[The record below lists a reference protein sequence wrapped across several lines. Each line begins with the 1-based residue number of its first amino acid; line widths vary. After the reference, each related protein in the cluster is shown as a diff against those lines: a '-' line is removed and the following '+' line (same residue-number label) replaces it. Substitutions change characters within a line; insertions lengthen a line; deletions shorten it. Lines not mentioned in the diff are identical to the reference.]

1 MSHQIGTTRAKR
13 RVQNLG
19 TLHYHVLSTLFPLL
33 GSLDDQ
39 HSEFLK
45 SWMAYL
51 DFKEFP
57 NLIKYYTTIGTS
69 TILKE
74 EYNTIKEC
82 TLLKDTKYFMYLT
95 QLYFSD
101 NTPNQI
107 LHILSTLLLWMKN
120 FLHHY
125 SSISYPILFLGHHT
139 QRKITLELLPNVSQQ
154 MSETEN
160 FMTYTT
166 TTITVLC
173 ITCMIQVI
181 P

>member
-1 MSHQIGTTRAKR
+1 M
-13 RVQNLG
+13 QNLG

-57 NLIKYYTTIGTS
+57 NLIKYYTTTGTS

-107 LHILSTLLLWMKN
+107 LHILSTLLLWLKN
-120 FLHHY
+120 F
-125 SSISYPILFLGHHT
+125 
-139 QRKITLELLPNVSQQ
+139 
-154 MSETEN
+154 
-160 FMTYTT
+160 YTT
-166 TTITVLC
+166 IRQYPTLYYFLAITPKERSHWNYYLVYPNKCVKQKIL
-173 ITCMIQVI
+173 
-181 P
+181 